1 MAHITTDIQ
10 DIYKTYWGQDFSI
23 NPIFNAGNYAVAQ
36 QYTVKGDAVAQQ
48 WGGINIFLPVQFKE
62 LAPNGQILNIR
73 CCTIRAT
80 SKRTIVRTPV
90 PERIGSVKEVCNI
103 GDWVFTI
110 KGVLMGE
117 HGRYPDNKIYVLR
130 EIYESLHPIE
140 LHNPL
145 CALLAD
151 SKRVIIESLEFGDLE
166 GKHVKHQPFSLVC
179 ETDIID
185 DLYVSIDK

>member
-1 MAHITTDIQ
+1 MAHITTNIQ
-10 DIYKTYWGQDFSI
+10 DIYTIYWGRDFSI
-23 NPIFNAGNYAVAQ
+23 TPDMSAGNYATPQ
-36 QYTVKGDAVAQQ
+36 QITVKGDAISEM
-48 WGGINIFLPVQFKE
+48 WRGKNIFLPVRFEE
-62 LAPNGQILNIR
+62 LAPGGQILNIR

-110 KGVLMGE
+110 KGVLLGDND
-117 HGRYPDNKIYVLR
+117 HYPDNKIHVLR
-130 EIYESLHPIE
+130 EIYESLNPIE

-145 CALLAD
+145 RSLLTD
-151 SKRVIIESLEFGDLE
+151 SKRVIIESLDFEDLP
-166 GKHVKHQPFSLVC
+166 GRHIKHQPFTMVC

-185 DLYVSIDK
+185 NIYV